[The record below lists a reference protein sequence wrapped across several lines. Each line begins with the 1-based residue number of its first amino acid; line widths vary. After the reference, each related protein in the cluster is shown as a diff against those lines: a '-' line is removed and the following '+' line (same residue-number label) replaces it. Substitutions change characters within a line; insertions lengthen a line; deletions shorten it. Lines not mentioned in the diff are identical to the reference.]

1 MDPIPNT
8 DLAGRTPSRVSRLLR
23 EADSRIREYLEQQ
36 RGHGRGFVASNF
48 ALVHTALERIVAE
61 GLARGPLFC
70 EWGSGFGVV
79 AMLASMLDFEAYG
92 IEIQSELVLAAEDL
106 ADCLG
111 CDVRFAHGSFVASCD
126 ADLNDSAEHSWWHT
140 TEGSAY
146 EDLDVDPEE
155 FDLFFGYPWPGE
167 EHLFDALF
175 VRYASVGA
183 LLLTYHD
190 AVGVLVQRKTRSSGP
205 PTVIG
210 WY

>member
-1 MDPIPNT
+1 MDQMLNS
-8 DLAGRTPSRVSRLLR
+8 DLVGRAPSRVTHLLR
-23 EADSRIREYLEQQ
+23 EADSRIREHMEQQ
-36 RGHGRGFVASNF
+36 RGHSRGFVASNF
-48 ALVHTALERIVAE
+48 ALVNAAIERIVAE
-61 GLARGPLFC
+61 RLARGPLFC

-79 AMLASMLDFEAYG
+79 TMLASLLGFDAYG

-126 ADLNDSAEHSWWHT
+126 EDLIESAERSWWHT

-146 EDLDVDPEE
+146 EDLDLEPED

-167 EHLFDALF
+167 EDLFDALF

-190 AVGVLVQRKTRSSGP
+190 TSGVLVQRKTRSSGSP
-205 PTVIG
+205 AMIG

>member
-1 MDPIPNT
+1 MPNT
-8 DLAGRTPSRVSRLLR
+8 DLVGRTPSRVTHLLR
-23 EADSRIREYLEQQ
+23 EADSRIREHLEQQ
-36 RGHGRGFVASNF
+36 RGHGRGFVASDF
-48 ALVHTALERIVAE
+48 ALVNAALERIVEE

-79 AMLASMLDFEAYG
+79 AMLASILGFEAYG
-92 IEIQSELVLAAEDL
+92 IEVQSELVLAAEEL

-126 ADLNDSAEHSWWHT
+126 EDLIESAERSWWHT
-140 TEGSAY
+140 TESSAY
-146 EDLDVDPEE
+146 EDFDLEPED

-167 EHLFDALF
+167 EDLFDALF

-190 AVGVLVQRKTRSSGP
+190 ATGVLVQRKTSSSGP